1 MSQLQAILEYQE
13 VDRELFKIEKELSG
27 SEERKEYAKYKKF
40 LEGAPERLD
49 GLEAKAKGA
58 RAETEKLSAQYE
70 QLEEALKDFENLD
83 ELVEE
88 GADISFYQ
96 KKAQTIADKIK
107 KVKADLKALV
117 ESIKTTDEEYQ
128 KLKKQVISIEKKF
141 PALQQAYKAL
151 KAVKDEEKKPIE
163 EKLAQLAKNVP
174 AEMLEIYKT
183 KRKEKIFPVVG
194 ELVGSRC
201 PYCSMEL
208 PKAEMNK
215 LSGGGWTVCETHNC
229 SRILFK

>member
-1 MSQLQAILEYQE
+1 MAQLQAILDYQK
-13 VDRELFKIEKELSG
+13 VDAQLLKIEKELSG
-27 SEERKEYAKYKKF
+27 SEERKEYVKYKKF

-49 GLEAKAKGA
+49 GLDAKANGL
-58 RAETEKLSAQYE
+58 RAETDKLSKQYE
-70 QLEEALKDFENLD
+70 QLEEALKDFEHLD

-96 KKAQTIADKIK
+96 KKAQSIVDKIK
-107 KVKADLKALV
+107 KVKADIKALV
-117 ESIKTTDEEYQ
+117 ESVKATDEEYQ
-128 KLKKQVISIEKKF
+128 KLKKQVISVEKKY

-151 KAVKDEEKKPIE
+151 KAAKEAEKKPIE
-163 EKLAQLAKNVP
+163 EELASLANAVP
-174 AEMLEIYKT
+174 AEMLELYKT

-194 ELVGSRC
+194 ELVGNRC

-215 LSGGGWTVCETHNC
+215 LAGGGWTVCETHNC